1 MGRIE
6 PRTIT
11 LRDGTRCLL
20 RCAEVGD
27 TPAILAYRR
36 AQIGTHEFEINLP
49 DEVDLDPGKQR
60 EMIQESLD
68 KPNWVYILA
77 LPSGDRDQGSGVSRQ
92 VLGGLIFRGQSKQ
105 RMEHHGTFG
114 IAIDPG
120 WRARG
125 IGRAMIEALL
135 DWAAAHPSLV
145 KVCLAVFADNAP
157 AGALYGSLGFV
168 EEGRSLRHFQME
180 PGRFI
185 DDVSMCV
192 YVKAGVA
199 PAGFNTWVA
208 GQGAGH
214 RAQGTGHRNE
224 RSGSRSQGSGAGGQR
239 RERRTR
245 KSRA

>member
-1 MGRIE
+1 MGNIE

-27 TPAILAYRR
+27 APAILAYRR
-36 AQIGTHEFEINLP
+36 AQIGTHAFEINLP

-68 KPNWVYILA
+68 KSNWVYILA
-77 LPSGDRDQGSGVSRQ
+77 LPGIRDQGSGASGQ
-92 VLGGLIFRGQSKQ
+92 VLGGLLFRGQTKR
-105 RMEHHGTFG
+105 RMQHHGTFG

-120 WRARG
+120 WRGRG

-145 KVCLAVFADNAP
+145 KVCLAVFANNSGAT
-157 AGALYGSLGFV
+157 ALYRSLGFV

-192 YVKAGVA
+192 YVKPGVA
-199 PAGFNTWVA
+199 PAGFNTWEGRRGA
-208 GQGAGH
+208 GHRAQGAGH
-214 RAQGTGHRNE
+214 RAQD
-224 RSGSRSQGSGAGGQR
+224 RSGKGSGAGGQR
-239 RERRTR
+239 RERRTG